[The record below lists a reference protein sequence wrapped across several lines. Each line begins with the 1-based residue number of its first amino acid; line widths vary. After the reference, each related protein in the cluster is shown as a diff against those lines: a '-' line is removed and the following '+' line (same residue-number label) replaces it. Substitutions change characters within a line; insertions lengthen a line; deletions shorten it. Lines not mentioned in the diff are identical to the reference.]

1 MWPLII
7 VNDNHTNNSSMNYTL
22 GYIWHKLFLYNLCQ
36 IYYFETTKIIGIS
49 VTFFLLTRI

>member
-1 MWPLII
+1 
-7 VNDNHTNNSSMNYTL
+7 MNYTL